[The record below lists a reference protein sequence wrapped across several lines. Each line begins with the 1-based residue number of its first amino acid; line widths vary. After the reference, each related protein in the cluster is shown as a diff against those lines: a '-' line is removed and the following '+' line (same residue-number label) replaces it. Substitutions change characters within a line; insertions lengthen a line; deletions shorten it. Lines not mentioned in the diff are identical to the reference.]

1 MASPDDRL
9 HIFIVV
15 GEPSGD
21 VLGARLMAALSRAN
35 PGEIKYSGVGGPLME
50 AQGLESLFDY
60 RQLAV
65 MGLLEVLPQAPRLL
79 RRIRDVAGAVE
90 AEQPDAIITIDAPS
104 FGFAVLKRLKSHNQP
119 RIHYVAPQVWAWRPK
134 RAAKIKKYVDH
145 VLALLPFEAPYF
157 DAAGMPCTFVGHS
170 ILEHVASAEDG
181 KAFRARHGIAEDALV
196 LCALPGSRRNEVRKL
211 KPVIADVISRVAKR
225 HSNLHVVI
233 PTVSTVVH
241 DVCDLAST
249 GVPTTIIDDA
259 DEKSAAMAASDAAIA
274 ASGTATLELV
284 CANVPTVVIYKVALI
299 TGWLGRYLANVKY
312 ASIANILA
320 DRELLPEFLQEY
332 CKPKDVTAALLELI
346 EDDTR
351 RREVIDGEIDIVR
364 QLTFDGQAPS
374 EKAADEV
381 LRLINEFKHR

>member
-1 MASPDDRL
+1 MAGSDDRL
-9 HIFIVV
+9 HIFIVA

-21 VLGARLMAALSRAN
+21 VLGARLMAALNHARPN
-35 PGEIKYSGVGGPLME
+35 RVRYSGVGGPQM
-50 AQGLESLFDY
+50 AVQGLDSLFDY

-79 RRIRDVAGAVE
+79 RRIRDVARAIE
-90 AEQPDAIITIDAPS
+90 TEQPDAIITIDAPS

-134 RAAKIKKYVDH
+134 RAGKIKKYVDH
-145 VLALLPFEAPYF
+145 VLALLPFESPYF
-157 DAAGMPCTFVGHS
+157 DAAGMPCTFVGHP
-170 ILEHVASAEDG
+170 ILENVANAEDG
-181 KAFRARHGIAEDALV
+181 IAFRARHGIADDALV

-211 KPVIADVISRVAKR
+211 KPVIADVIGRIAER
-225 HSNLHVVI
+225 HQNLHVVI
-233 PTVSTVVH
+233 PTVSTVAE
-241 DVCDLAST
+241 DVRDLAST
-249 GVPTTIIDDA
+249 GVPTTITDDV

-332 CKPKDVTAALLELI
+332 CKPKDVAAALIEII
-346 EDDTR
+346 EDDLR
-351 RREVIDGEIDIVR
+351 RQEVIDGEIDVVR
-364 QLTFDGQAPS
+364 QLTFEGQAPS

-381 LRLINEFKHR
+381 LRIIDEFNSR